1 MKHSFAPLKSQH
13 FNVVDV
19 FKFSK
24 NSVFATFSKIIIEFA
39 KLMKMCRKFKEFVK
53 ISLPAEPAFRVAT
66 TTTTATATTATTLA
80 DLDWGFS
87 RPAAVRPG
95 RRWIGGF
102 PGRRRSGRDGV
113 GLGIFRDFPGF

>member
-1 MKHSFAPLKSQH
+1 M
-13 FNVVDV
+13 
-19 FKFSK
+19 
-24 NSVFATFSKIIIEFA
+24 ATK
-39 KLMKMCRKFKEFVK
+39 
-53 ISLPAEPAFRVAT
+53 T
-66 TTTTATATTATTLA
+66 TTATATATTATTLA

-113 GLGIFRDFPGF
+113 GLGIFRDFSRYAVTDIRAVSAGSSGFGL